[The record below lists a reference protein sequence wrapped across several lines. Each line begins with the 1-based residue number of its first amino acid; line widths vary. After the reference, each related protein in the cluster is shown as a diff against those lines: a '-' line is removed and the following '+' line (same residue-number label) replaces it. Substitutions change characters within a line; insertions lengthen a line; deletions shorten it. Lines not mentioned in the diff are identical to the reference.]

1 MFCDRSPPRTVV
13 GQGRV
18 CNHGKHHI
26 EIAHIEQ
33 NAETQA
39 RAISASSWFFHS
51 VLLNVRTQQVW
62 RNNLLG
68 EEARRMPPSLQTQ
81 WPLGALH
88 AGGCSVGSCGN
99 ASQVP
104 KIVDEATAAQLSEP
118 AATTMLWSAR
128 LVWSALFR
136 HRWLTAEL
144 LMLEPVMSSNR

>member
-1 MFCDRSPPRTVV
+1 MRKR
-13 GQGRV
+13 RL
-18 CNHGKHHI
+18 
-26 EIAHIEQ
+26 EQ
-33 NAETQA
+33 SV
-39 RAISASSWFFHS
+39 RRLRFFHS

-88 AGGCSVGSCGN
+88 DGGCSAGSRGD

-104 KIVDEATAAQLSEP
+104 KIVDKATAAQLREP

-128 LVWSALFR
+128 LVWSAVFQ

-144 LMLEPVMSSNR
+144 LMLQPVISSNR